1 MLNVD
6 LILDVSSI
14 YLTLSHM
21 RTHILI
27 INIIHVCVYYA

>member
-14 YLTLSHM
+14 YLTHSHM

-27 INIIHVCVYYA
+27 INFIHVYVYYA

>member
-14 YLTLSHM
+14 YLTQSHM
-21 RTHILI
+21 RTHIF
-27 INIIHVCVYYA
+27 INIIHVYVYYA